1 MDDSVLK
8 EEGPGSALR
17 VSVPAKVNLWL
28 EVLRKRD
35 DGYHELSSLMVPVG
49 IRDHLEVTVRRGTG
63 IDLTCDH
70 AELPMDERN
79 LAWRAARLFLE
90 AAGVKVG
97 VGIHLRKNIP
107 VGAGM
112 GGGSADAA
120 GVLLGLN
127 RLLPGFLSMDRLHE
141 LALAL
146 GADVPFF
153 LRGKPALATGI
164 GERLERVDGLPAYPL
179 LLVKPP
185 FSVSTRWVYQSL
197 KLTRGESR
205 INLRTFLAS
214 PWRLA
219 EVMENDLES
228 VTLREYPVLSEL
240 KEWILEQGALGALMS
255 GSGPTVFGVFCER
268 SRAEKSV
275 ELVKEAWKD
284 CWATV
289 ADVLGSPVA
298 GPE

>member
-8 EEGPGSALR
+8 DGGPRSPLR
-17 VSVPAKVNLWL
+17 LSVPAKVNLWL

-49 IRDHLEVTVRRGTG
+49 LRDHLEVAVRPGSG
-63 IDLTCDH
+63 IELTCDH
-70 AELPMDERN
+70 PELPVDERN
-79 LAWRAARLFLE
+79 LAWCAARLFLE
-90 AAGVKVG
+90 SAGVEVR
-97 VGIHLRKNIP
+97 VDIRLEKNIP

-127 RLLPGFLSMDRLHE
+127 RLLAGSLSMDRLEE

-153 LRGKPALATGI
+153 LHGTSALATGI
-164 GERLERVDGLPAYPL
+164 GERLEKADGLPNYPL

-205 INLRTFLAS
+205 INLRTFLAC

-228 VTLREYPVLSEL
+228 VTLREYPLLSEL
-240 KEWILEQGALGALMS
+240 KDWMLKQGALGALMS
-255 GSGPTVFGVFCER
+255 GSGPTVFGVFRER
-268 SRAEKSV
+268 SRAEESFA
-275 ELVKEAWKD
+275 LVQEAWKD

-289 ADVLGSPVA
+289 ADVLGSPGA
-298 GPE
+298 EPE